1 MCGRPPPQTRG
12 ARSGR
17 FQAAAWR
24 PSPTASARAP
34 PTRRA
39 RCPRARRWCKC
50 PALMAPPRPGPT
62 TPPRG
67 CLRGAWTARCAW
79 TRAPPSPAPP
89 CRPRCRPTA
98 APPSPPPRAP
108 RTCCSA
114 WRPWRR
120 RPCWRRATTACRGWA
135 CRRCGLE
142 RRCTACCL
150 AAARRT
156 LTRPLATQAPGAQ
169 RPFPQGWRSAP
180 PSTAPRLRPWA
191 APSAPRRARSST
203 KAALRRAFCSLQI

>member
-1 MCGRPPPQTRG
+1 MRAAGSRCRRVRRSCKCRARRCPQQNGRT
-12 ARSGR
+12 
-17 FQAAAWR
+17 
-24 PSPTASARAP
+24 
-34 PTRRA
+34 TRRA
-39 RCPRARRWCKC
+39 GILSGRAA
-50 PALMAPPRPGPT
+50 PA
-62 TPPRG
+62 
-67 CLRGAWTARCAW
+67 CAS
-79 TRAPPSPAPP
+79 TRAPPRRAPTRRCRATLTATPRWTPRRAWPTSSLGCSPSR
-89 CRPRCRPTA
+89 RPRCWQRP
-98 APPSPPPRAP
+98 
-108 RTCCSA
+108 
-114 WRPWRR
+114 
-120 RPCWRRATTACRGWA
+120 TTACRGWA